1 MKHLKKFIVKKY
13 GLNGEE
19 FLVEVIY
26 KDEIIPEEYSVIDVA
41 YLHNYRKVY
50 GSFIIIIGTASLK
63 PIFVLMP
70 GLLSV
75 FSCFNFQFY
84 SLLSHTGRIFILYTD
99 LGIHLGIFQVRES
112 RKEFLF
118 HLRVP

>member
-41 YLHNYRKVY
+41 YLHNYRKVW
-50 GSFIIIIGTASLK
+50 FASLK
-63 PIFVLMP
+63 SNNQRVRRYLRPTMFQILARKNFPICS
-70 GLLSV
+70 SV
-75 FSCFNFQFY
+75 Y
-84 SLLSHTGRIFILYTD
+84 S
-99 LGIHLGIFQVRES
+99 
-112 RKEFLF
+112 KC
-118 HLRVP
+118 P

>member
-1 MKHLKKFIVKKY
+1 MLKMKHLKKFIVKKY

-50 GSFIIIIGTASLK
+50 GSWSQITIKIIGDAVNQ
-63 PIFVLMP
+63 IW
-70 GLLSV
+70 
-75 FSCFNFQFY
+75 
-84 SLLSHTGRIFILYTD
+84 D
-99 LGIHLGIFQVRES
+99 
-112 RKEFLF
+112 
-118 HLRVP
+118 